1 MDLTSTKFD
10 LLSPFKQRIRKSL
23 IFSFASLFYF
33 LRIFLQT
40 EFRDVLKYPGAWC
53 RQIRD
58 DTGGVSLD
66 ALHDGAQPG
75 GCRGLFCRAL
85 TAAIGPARPRTAR
98 PGQKLHRARAVSFPC
113 QCPGPLHSRLRLWSS
128 VYTWYALV
136 TCVTR
141 AVSKTSN
148 LRIV

>member
-10 LLSPFKQRIRKSL
+10 LLSPFKQRLRKSL

-75 GCRGLFCRAL
+75 GWMQRSVLPCFDCSGPGLVPPGTKAAPGPGRGN
-85 TAAIGPARPRTAR
+85 
-98 PGQKLHRARAVSFPC
+98 

-136 TCVTR
+136 TRDTR

>member
-10 LLSPFKQRIRKSL
+10 LLSPFKQRLRKSL
-23 IFSFASLFYF
+23 FFSFASLFLYF
-33 LRIFLQT
+33 LTIFLQT

-75 GCRGLFCRAL
+75 GRMQRSVLPCFDCS
-85 TAAIGPARPRTAR
+85 GPARPRTAR

-128 VYTWYALV
+128 VYTWYAL
-136 TCVTR
+136 
-141 AVSKTSN
+141 S
-148 LRIV
+148 